1 CALPIS
7 GRWEVTSSVRYA
19 DEMEPNITVDKS
31 KYTLPLPET
40 DIVFN
45 PSLMKDPI
53 RVDVRSEYSY

>member
-1 CALPIS
+1 
-7 GRWEVTSSVRYA
+7 
-19 DEMEPNITVDKS
+19 MEPNITVDKS